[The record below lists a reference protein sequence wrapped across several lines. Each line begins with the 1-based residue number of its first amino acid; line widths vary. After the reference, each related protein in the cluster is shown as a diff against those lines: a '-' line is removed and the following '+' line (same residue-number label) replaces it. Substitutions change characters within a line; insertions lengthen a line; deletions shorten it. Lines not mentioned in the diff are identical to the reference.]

1 MEGSL
6 LAYKYLNPKG
16 MCTFFGSYEAFVKTS
31 PKKLEEH
38 TAYVCV
44 HNIAMNLASKK
55 IGRGVPDSAN
65 VFTLLT

>member
-1 MEGSL
+1 M
-6 LAYKYLNPKG
+6 
-16 MCTFFGSYEAFVKTS
+16 KTS